1 VVRQTAARVATAL
14 CFAASA
20 LQFARGQS
28 LERLS
33 VESFNLNADTTS
45 PKIDV
50 PFHLTVTL
58 RVRERIGEIE
68 NLNLPILAELDL
80 LGDER
85 QTTGGPHG
93 TLYRETIAVVAH
105 NPGPIAIA
113 PATLQAIDAR
123 DGKPK
128 EWYTNGLTLRVTGS
142 ISPALNTGGQVVL
155 AVVLRALHFLLW
167 LLLFALGVGCVALI
181 VLLLFVRGRTKL
193 PAAVPE
199 QPAPAESIPDRSPRQ
214 QAQDA
219 LAVLR
224 AQRSR
229 PAAVAVRAAIW
240 RTIGASDGETLA
252 DVLRRPQAQEM
263 TMRQLLIALER
274 SAFTYESDLDAALDD
289 ACSALERYIGSAA

>member
-1 VVRQTAARVATAL
+1 MVRRTAARVATAL
-14 CFAASA
+14 CLAAAA

-28 LERLS
+28 LERLT
-33 VESFNLNADTTS
+33 VESFNLNADTPS

-68 NLNLPILAELDL
+68 NLDLPILAELEL

-155 AVVLRALHFLLW
+155 AVVLRALHLLLW
-167 LLLFALGVGCVALI
+167 LLLFALGVGCIALI
-181 VLLLFVRGRTKL
+181 VLLLFIRGRPRL
-193 PAAVPE
+193 AAAVTE
-199 QPAPAESIPDRSPRQ
+199 QPAPAESIVERSPRQ

-229 PAAVAVRAAIW
+229 AAAVAVRAAVW
-240 RTIGASDGETLA
+240 RTVGASDGETLA
-252 DVLRRPQAQEM
+252 DVLHRPEAQEV
-263 TMRQLLIALER
+263 TLRQLLIALER
-274 SAFTYESDLDAALDD
+274 NAFTYESDLDAALDD